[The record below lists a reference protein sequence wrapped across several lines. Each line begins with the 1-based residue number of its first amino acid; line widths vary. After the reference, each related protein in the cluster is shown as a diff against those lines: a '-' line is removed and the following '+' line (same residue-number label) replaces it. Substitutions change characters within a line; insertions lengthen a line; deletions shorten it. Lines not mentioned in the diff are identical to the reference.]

1 MDTFKKFI
9 KDYTQTE
16 LEDIFEK
23 SGFHRYRARQVWR
36 DVFHRRA
43 CDFDSMSSLPKKLRA
58 YLNNNFQLNSL
69 ECLANKKS
77 SDGTIKY
84 LFSLFDNESIEAVLI
99 PDAKNT
105 EKSADV
111 LKYTLCVST
120 QAGCALN
127 CTFCATGKL
136 GFKRNLTTSEIIEQY
151 FLAEKLSGGKITNIV
166 YMGMGEP
173 LLNYEN
179 VIKSIRLLTDIKAI
193 AQSKIT
199 VSTAGIAPAIIK
211 LAAEGLKV
219 KLAISLHATDNANR
233 KKLIPIA
240 SKYGIKALLEAAEAY
255 YRATRQPITYE
266 YILFEDFNDT
276 PEDIRRL
283 IKISRRVSSK
293 INLIK
298 YHDIAFLPLTGMA
311 AELRG
316 ASLVSIKGFISELEK
331 AHVRVFQRT
340 SSGFDIDAAC
350 GQLALSKRQSLF

>member
-1 MDTFKKFI
+1 
-9 KDYTQTE
+9 
-16 LEDIFEK
+16 
-23 SGFHRYRARQVWR
+23 
-36 DVFHRRA
+36 
-43 CDFDSMSSLPKKLRA
+43 
-58 YLNNNFQLNSL
+58 
-69 ECLANKKS
+69 
-77 SDGTIKY
+77 
-84 LFSLFDNESIEAVLI
+84 
-99 PDAKNT
+99 
-105 EKSADV
+105 
-111 LKYTLCVST
+111 
-120 QAGCALN
+120 
-127 CTFCATGKL
+127 
-136 GFKRNLTTSEIIEQY
+136 
-151 FLAEKLSGGKITNIV
+151 
-166 YMGMGEP
+166 
-173 LLNYEN
+173 
-179 VIKSIRLLTDIKAI
+179 LLTDIKAI